1 MSENETLKPC
11 PFCGRSG
18 EDILISQDAPQY
30 PVFVECPC
38 GCTLFR
44 GMKTFAE
51 AAEHWNRR
59 ANP

>member
-1 MSENETLKPC
+1 MIEKLKPC

-18 EDILISQDAPQY
+18 EEIHIIQEAPHL

-44 GMKTFAE
+44 GMKTFEDAVKQ
-51 AAEHWNRR
+51 WNRR
-59 ANP
+59 VASDD

>member
-1 MSENETLKPC
+1 MSENLELKPC

-18 EDILISQDAPQY
+18 YEIKISQDAPQY

-38 GCTLFR
+38 GCSLFR
-44 GMKTFAE
+44 GMNTFEDAVK
-51 AAEHWNRR
+51 HWNRR